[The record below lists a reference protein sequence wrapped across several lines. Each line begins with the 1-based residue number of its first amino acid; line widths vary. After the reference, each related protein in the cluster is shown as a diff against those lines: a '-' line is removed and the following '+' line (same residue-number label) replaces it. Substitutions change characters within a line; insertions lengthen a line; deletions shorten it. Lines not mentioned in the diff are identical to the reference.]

1 MEEVKIEIRNPMNNV
16 HIHRTTQITSYR
28 KEKGEESIA
37 DGYGCERTDEK

>member
-28 KEKGEESIA
+28 TEKGEESIA